1 MTDEQKPTPDQ
12 CREFTMLLVECW
24 HERIHPLSNICWC
37 GVLSDNKED
46 IDAHIQNN
54 PNPTYDSASILL
66 KMKEKLGEEK
76 YSKFIYQLSSQY
88 FDKNG
93 ITRIGQQARLINFL
107 NDYIFN
113 PAALIDKASEY
124 CEKEGK

>member
-1 MTDEQKPTPDQ
+1 MTPEQITKPTEAQ
-12 CREFTMLLVECW
+12 CKRFTLAIGECW
-24 HERIHPLSNICWC
+24 HEWECDYSNFHCIKCWYR
-37 GVLSDNKED
+37 VNSSDYTPK
-46 IDAHIQNN
+46 
-54 PNPTYDSASILL
+54 NPTYTDSASILE
-66 KMKEKLGEEK
+66 KMREKLGEEK

-113 PAALIDKASEY
+113 PAALIDKALEFMRK
-124 CEKEGK
+124 EKGE

>member
-1 MTDEQKPTPDQ
+1 MTPEQITKTTEAQ
-12 CREFTMLLVECW
+12 CRRFALAIGGEW
-24 HERIHPLSNICWC
+24 HE
-37 GVLSDNKED
+37 KEFLPYVV
-46 IDAHIQNN
+46 N
-54 PNPTYDSASILL
+54 PITYDSPTILL
-66 KMKEKLGEEK
+66 KMREKLGEEK

-124 CEKEGK
+124 LKEKGE